1 MAKKKSKLILK
12 NPLDFTLL
20 ITVFILLG
28 LGIITV
34 LSASSPTALAET
46 GNSYKYLIKQM
57 EAAVI
62 GIFLMFVASKID
74 YKLWQKNYKIIYFI
88 CMILLLAVCALGRE
102 AGGAK
107 RWLDMGFLSFQPSEV
122 AKVGVI
128 IFYSAWL
135 TKNKEKLKTFKYGF
149 VYPLSWLLIPIFFI
163 LVLQNHFSAT
173 LVICMLAA
181 ILMILA
187 GCKIRYFIFVGIPL
201 AALGVFAIIVAG
213 QGFRMQRILTFFDP
227 WQDIKGKGWQIV
239 QSLYAI
245 GSGGLFGVGLGE
257 SKQKYLYIPE
267 PHNDFIFAV
276 LAEELGFIGCAI
288 VIILFAILI
297 WRGITIAMKAPDMFG
312 SLLAA
317 GITSMIAIQVL
328 VNIAVVT
335 ASMPVTGMAL
345 PFFSYGGTALII
357 TLTAIGILL
366 SVSRAG
372 NRRWTYK
379 SWNCDSK

>member
-74 YKLWQKNYKIIYFI
+74 YKLWQKNYKIIYCI

-149 VYPLSWLLIPIFFI
+149 VYPLLCLLIPIFFI
-163 LVLQNHFSAT
+163 LILQNHFSAT

-201 AALGVFAIIVAG
+201 AALGIFAIIVAG

-357 TLTAIGILL
+357 TLTSIGILL

-372 NRRWTYK
+372 NR
-379 SWNCDSK
+379 SEV

>member
-57 EAAVI
+57 EAVVI

-357 TLTAIGILL
+357 TLTSIGILL

-372 NRRWTYK
+372 NR
-379 SWNCDSK
+379 SEI

>member
-12 NPLDFTLL
+12 NPLDITLL

-74 YKLWQKNYKIIYFI
+74 YKLWQKNYKIIYCI

-163 LVLQNHFSAT
+163 LILQNHFSAT

-201 AALGVFAIIVAG
+201 AALGIFAIIVAG

-357 TLTAIGILL
+357 TLTSIGILL

-372 NRRWTYK
+372 NR
-379 SWNCDSK
+379 SEV

>member
-149 VYPLSWLLIPIFFI
+149 VYPLSWILIQIFFI
-163 LVLQNHFSAT
+163 LVLKNNLIET

-357 TLTAIGILL
+357 TLTSIGILL

-372 NRRWTYK
+372 NR
-379 SWNCDSK
+379 SEI

>member
-62 GIFLMFVASKID
+62 GILLMFVASKID

-149 VYPLSWLLIPIFFI
+149 VYPLLWLLIPIFFI
-163 LVLQNHFSAT
+163 LILQNHFSAT

-201 AALGVFAIIVAG
+201 AALGIFAIIVAG

-357 TLTAIGILL
+357 TLTSIGILL

-372 NRRWTYK
+372 NR
-379 SWNCDSK
+379 SEV

>member
-1 MAKKKSKLILK
+1 MAIRKKKSELILK

-46 GNSYKYLIKQM
+46 GDSYQYVTKQIIS
-57 EAAVI
+57 AVI
-62 GIFLMFVASKID
+62 GIILMLAISKID
-74 YKLWQKNYKIIYFI
+74 YRVWQKQYKVIFTITI
-88 CMILLLAVCALGRE
+88 ILLLSVSIIGTE
-102 AGGAK
+102 SGGAK
-107 RWLDMGFLSFQPSEV
+107 RWIDLGFTTFQPSEI

-128 IFYSAWL
+128 IFYAAWL
-135 TKNKEKLKTFKYGF
+135 TKNKDKLKSIKEGF
-149 VYPLSWLLIPIFFI
+149 LIPILMI
-163 LVLQNHFSAT
+163 LPIVGIVLILQNHFSAT
-173 LVICMLAA
+173 LVICMLVA

-187 GCKIRYFIFVGIPL
+187 GSRIKYFILIGVPI
-201 AALGVFAIIVAG
+201 AALGVAALFLAG
-213 QGFRMQRILTFFDP
+213 QGFRMQRLITFFDP
-227 WQDIKGKGWQIV
+227 WQDAAGDGWQII

-245 GSGGLFGVGLGE
+245 GSGGLFGVGLGN

-267 PHNDFIFAV
+267 PHNDFIFSV
-276 LAEELGFIGCAI
+276 LAEELGFVGCAV

-297 WRGITIAMKAPDMFG
+297 WRGITISMKAPDMFG

-328 VNIAVVT
+328 INIAVVT
-335 ASMPVTGMAL
+335 SSMPVTGMAL

-357 TLTAIGILL
+357 ILASVGILL
-366 SVSRAG
+366 SVSRFA
-372 NRRWTYK
+372 NKT
-379 SWNCDSK
+379 

>member
-149 VYPLSWLLIPIFFI
+149 VYPLSLLLIPIFFI

-357 TLTAIGILL
+357 TLTSIGILL

-372 NRRWTYK
+372 NR
-379 SWNCDSK
+379 SEV

>member
-74 YKLWQKNYKIIYFI
+74 YKLWQKNYKIIYCI

-163 LVLQNHFSAT
+163 LILQNHFSAT

-201 AALGVFAIIVAG
+201 AALGIFAIIVAG

-245 GSGGLFGVGLGE
+245 GSGGLFGVG
-257 SKQKYLYIPE
+257 
-267 PHNDFIFAV
+267 
-276 LAEELGFIGCAI
+276 IG
-288 VIILFAILI
+288 
-297 WRGITIAMKAPDMFG
+297 
-312 SLLAA
+312 
-317 GITSMIAIQVL
+317 
-328 VNIAVVT
+328 
-335 ASMPVTGMAL
+335 
-345 PFFSYGGTALII
+345 
-357 TLTAIGILL
+357 
-366 SVSRAG
+366 
-372 NRRWTYK
+372 
-379 SWNCDSK
+379 

>member
-74 YKLWQKNYKIIYFI
+74 YKLWQKNYKIIYCI

-163 LVLQNHFSAT
+163 LILQNHFSAT

-201 AALGVFAIIVAG
+201 AALGIFAIIVAG

-267 PHNDFIFAV
+267 AHNDFIFAI
-276 LAEELGFIGCAI
+276 LAEELGFVGCVA
-288 VIILFAILI
+288 VLILFSILVI
-297 WRGITIAMKAPDMFG
+297 RGVLIAMRAEDNFG
-312 SLLAA
+312 SLVAV
-317 GITSMIAIQVL
+317 GITALIAIQAIL
-328 VNIAVVT
+328 NIAVVT
-335 ASMPVTGMAL
+335 NTIPNTGISL
-345 PFFSYGGTALII
+345 PFLSYGGSSLMI
-357 TLTAIGILL
+357 LLGCIGILL
-366 SVSRAG
+366 NIS
-372 NRRWTYK
+372 K
-379 SWNCDSK
+379 SAKKI

>member
-74 YKLWQKNYKIIYFI
+74 YKLWQKNYKIIYCI

-163 LVLQNHFSAT
+163 LILQNHFSAT

-201 AALGVFAIIVAG
+201 AALGIFAIIVAG

-357 TLTAIGILL
+357 TLTSIGILL

-372 NRRWTYK
+372 NR
-379 SWNCDSK
+379 SEV

>member
-74 YKLWQKNYKIIYFI
+74 YKLWQKNYKIIYCI

-163 LVLQNHFSAT
+163 LILQNHFSAT

-201 AALGVFAIIVAG
+201 AALGIFAIIVAG
-213 QGFRMQRILTFFDP
+213 QEFRMQRILTFFDP

-357 TLTAIGILL
+357 TLTSIGILL

-372 NRRWTYK
+372 NR
-379 SWNCDSK
+379 SEV

>member
-1 MAKKKSKLILK
+1 MAKNKEKLILK
-12 NPLDFTLL
+12 KPLDFTLL

-46 GNSYKYLIKQM
+46 GNSYKYFEKQLLS
-57 EAAVI
+57 AGI
-62 GIFLMFVASKID
+62 GIVLMIGISKVD
-74 YKLWQKNYKIIYFI
+74 YKCWQKNYKVIYTLCIIALI
-88 CMILLLAVCALGRE
+88 AVCILG
-102 AGGAK
+102 ASSGGAK
-107 RWLDMGFLSFQPSEV
+107 RWLNIGFLSFQPSEIT
-122 AKVGVI
+122 KVGLI

-135 TKNKEKLKTFKYGF
+135 TKNKDKLKSIKEGF
-149 VYPLSWLLIPIFFI
+149 FTPLALFVPVALIVV
-163 LVLQNHFSAT
+163 LLQNHFSAT
-173 LVICMLAA
+173 LVMGLLLV
-181 ILMILA
+181 ILMVLS
-187 GCKIRYFIFVGIPL
+187 GCKIKYFVFIGLPL
-201 AALGVFAIIVAG
+201 ALLGVAGLFALG
-213 QGFRMQRILTFFDP
+213 QGFRMQRVLTFFDP
-227 WQDIKGKGWQIV
+227 WKDASGSGWQII

-245 GSGGLFGVGLGE
+245 GSGGLFGVGLGD

-297 WRGITIAMKAPDMFG
+297 WRGITISMKAPDMFG

-317 GITSMIAIQVL
+317 GITSMIAIQVII
-328 VNIAVVT
+328 NIAVVT
-335 ASMPVTGMAL
+335 SSMPVTGMAL

-357 TLTAIGILL
+357 NLIAIGILL

-372 NRRWTYK
+372 NKT
-379 SWNCDSK
+379 DI

>member
-57 EAAVI
+57 EAAII
-62 GIFLMFVASKID
+62 GIVLMFIASKID
-74 YKLWQKNYKIIYFI
+74 YKLWQKNYKIIYFA

-107 RWLDMGFLSFQPSEV
+107 RWLDIGILSFQPSEV
-122 AKVGVI
+122 AKVGII

-149 VYPLSWLLIPIFFI
+149 AYPIAWLLIPIFFVLI
-163 LVLQNHFSAT
+163 LQNHFSAT

-201 AALGVFAIIVAG
+201 AALAIFVVIVAG
-213 QGFRMQRILTFFDP
+213 QEFRMQRILTFFDP
-227 WQDIKGKGWQIV
+227 WQNIQGSGWQIV

-276 LAEELGFIGCAI
+276 LAEELGFFGCAI

-317 GITSMIAIQVL
+317 GITTMIAIQVL

-357 TLTAIGILL
+357 TLVSVGILL

-372 NRRWTYK
+372 NR
-379 SWNCDSK
+379 SEM

>member
-62 GIFLMFVASKID
+62 GILLMFVASKID

-357 TLTAIGILL
+357 TLTSIGILL

-372 NRRWTYK
+372 NR
-379 SWNCDSK
+379 SEV

>member
-173 LVICMLAA
+173 LVICTLAA

-357 TLTAIGILL
+357 TLTSIGILL

-372 NRRWTYK
+372 NR
-379 SWNCDSK
+379 SEI

>member
-1 MAKKKSKLILK
+1 MSKKKSKLILK

-57 EAAVI
+57 EAAII

-74 YKLWQKNYKIIYFI
+74 YKLWQKNYKIIYFF
-88 CMILLLAVCALGRE
+88 CMLLLLAVCVLGRE

-107 RWLDMGFLSFQPSEV
+107 RWLDIGFLSFQPSEV
-122 AKVGVI
+122 AKVGII

-135 TKNKEKLKTFKYGF
+135 TKNKEKLKSFKFGF
-149 VYPLSWLLIPIFFI
+149 IYPLAWLLIPIFFVLI
-163 LVLQNHFSAT
+163 LQNHFSAT

-187 GCKIRYFIFVGIPL
+187 GCKIRYFIFVGMPL
-201 AALGVFAIIVAG
+201 AVLGVLAIIVAG
-213 QGFRMQRILTFFDP
+213 QGFRMQRVLTFFDP
-227 WQDIKGKGWQIV
+227 WQDIKGNGWQIV

-357 TLTAIGILL
+357 TLTSIGILL

-372 NRRWTYK
+372 NR
-379 SWNCDSK
+379 SEI

>member
-62 GIFLMFVASKID
+62 GIFLMFVVSKID

-357 TLTAIGILL
+357 TLTSIGILL

-372 NRRWTYK
+372 NR
-379 SWNCDSK
+379 SEI

>member
-62 GIFLMFVASKID
+62 GILLMFVASKID

-149 VYPLSWLLIPIFFI
+149 VYPLSLLLIPIFFI

-173 LVICMLAA
+173 LVICMLEA

-187 GCKIRYFIFVGIPL
+187 
-201 AALGVFAIIVAG
+201 
-213 QGFRMQRILTFFDP
+213 
-227 WQDIKGKGWQIV
+227 
-239 QSLYAI
+239 
-245 GSGGLFGVGLGE
+245 
-257 SKQKYLYIPE
+257 
-267 PHNDFIFAV
+267 
-276 LAEELGFIGCAI
+276 
-288 VIILFAILI
+288 
-297 WRGITIAMKAPDMFG
+297 
-312 SLLAA
+312 
-317 GITSMIAIQVL
+317 
-328 VNIAVVT
+328 
-335 ASMPVTGMAL
+335 
-345 PFFSYGGTALII
+345 
-357 TLTAIGILL
+357 
-366 SVSRAG
+366 
-372 NRRWTYK
+372 
-379 SWNCDSK
+379 

>member
-1 MAKKKSKLILK
+1 MAKKKNKSELILK

-46 GNSYKYLIKQM
+46 GDNSYKYVVKQIQ
-57 EAAVI
+57 AAVI
-62 GIFLMFVASKID
+62 GVALMFFLSKVD
-74 YKLWQKNYKIIYFI
+74 YKVWQKNYKVIFAFCIA
-88 CMILLLAVCALGRE
+88 ILLGVCILG
-102 AGGAK
+102 ASSGGAT
-107 RWLDMGFLSFQPSEV
+107 RWLNLGFISFQPSEV

-128 IFYSAWL
+128 IFYAAWL
-135 TKNKEKLKTFKYGF
+135 TRNKDKLKSIKEGF
-149 VYPLSWLLIPIFFI
+149 IQPLAMLLPMI
-163 LVLQNHFSAT
+163 LIVLILQNHFSAT
-173 LVICMLAA
+173 LVLCMLAV

-187 GCKIRYFIFVGIPL
+187 GCRIRYFIMIGVPVAI
-201 AALGVFAIIVAG
+201 LGVIAIIVAG
-213 QGFRMQRILTFFDP
+213 QGFRMQRLVTFFDP
-227 WQDIKGKGWQIV
+227 WQDIAGDGWQII

-257 SKQKYLYIPE
+257 SKQKYLYLPE

-276 LAEELGFIGCAI
+276 LAEELGFIGCAV
-288 VIILFAILI
+288 VIILFAVLI
-297 WRGITIAMKAPDMFG
+297 WRGITISMKAPDMFG

-328 VNIAVVT
+328 INIAVVT

-345 PFFSYGGTALII
+345 PFFSYGGTALMII
-357 TLTAIGILL
+357 LASVGILL

-372 NRRWTYK
+372 NKT
-379 SWNCDSK
+379 

>member
-74 YKLWQKNYKIIYFI
+74 YKLWQKNYKIIYCI

-135 TKNKEKLKTFKYGF
+135 TKNKEKL
-149 VYPLSWLLIPIFFI
+149 
-163 LVLQNHFSAT
+163 
-173 LVICMLAA
+173 
-181 ILMILA
+181 
-187 GCKIRYFIFVGIPL
+187 
-201 AALGVFAIIVAG
+201 
-213 QGFRMQRILTFFDP
+213 ILTN
-227 WQDIKGKGWQIV
+227 
-239 QSLYAI
+239 Y
-245 GSGGLFGVGLGE
+245 
-257 SKQKYLYIPE
+257 
-267 PHNDFIFAV
+267 H
-276 LAEELGFIGCAI
+276 
-288 VIILFAILI
+288 
-297 WRGITIAMKAPDMFG
+297 
-312 SLLAA
+312 
-317 GITSMIAIQVL
+317 
-328 VNIAVVT
+328 
-335 ASMPVTGMAL
+335 
-345 PFFSYGGTALII
+345 
-357 TLTAIGILL
+357 
-366 SVSRAG
+366 
-372 NRRWTYK
+372 
-379 SWNCDSK
+379 

>member
-122 AKVGVI
+122 AKVGII

-135 TKNKEKLKTFKYGF
+135 TKNKEKLKSFKFGF
-149 VYPLSWLLIPIFFI
+149 IYPLAWLLIPIFFI

-173 LVICMLAA
+173 LVVCMLAA

-187 GCKIRYFIFVGIPL
+187 GCKIRYFIFVGMPL
-201 AALGVFAIIVAG
+201 AVLGVLAIIVAG
-213 QGFRMQRILTFFDP
+213 QGFRMQRVLTFFDP
-227 WQDIKGKGWQIV
+227 WQDIKGNGWQIV

-357 TLTAIGILL
+357 TLTSIGILL

-372 NRRWTYK
+372 NR
-379 SWNCDSK
+379 SEV

>member
-62 GIFLMFVASKID
+62 GIFLMFVVSKID

-357 TLTAIGILL
+357 TLISIGILL

-372 NRRWTYK
+372 NR
-379 SWNCDSK
+379 SEI

>member
-1 MAKKKSKLILK
+1 MAKKKKESALILK

-46 GNSYKYLIKQM
+46 GNSYKYVEKQIFS
-57 EAAVI
+57 AAI
-62 GIFLMFVASKID
+62 GIFLMFALSKVD
-74 YKLWQKNYKIIYFI
+74 YKIWQKNYKVIYVI
-88 CMILLLAVCALGRE
+88 CLVLLISVVILGAS
-102 AGGAK
+102 AGGAT
-107 RWLDMGFLSFQPSEV
+107 RWLDLGFISFQPSEV
-122 AKVGVI
+122 AKVGII
-128 IFYSAWL
+128 IFYAALL
-135 TKNKEKLKTFKYGF
+135 TKNKEKLKSINYGF
-149 VYPLSWLLIPIFFI
+149 FRPLLWLVPVVIIILI
-163 LVLQNHFSAT
+163 LQNHFSAT
-173 LVICMLAA
+173 LVICALAV

-187 GCKIRYFIFVGIPL
+187 GCRIRYFVLIGGPL
-201 AALGVFAIIVAG
+201 IVVAVAAILFGG
-213 QGFRMQRILTFFDP
+213 QGFRLQRFITFLDP
-227 WQDIKGKGWQIV
+227 WQDASGDGWQII

-276 LAEELGFIGCAI
+276 LAEELGFIGCAL
-288 VIILFAILI
+288 VIILFAILV

-317 GITSMIAIQVL
+317 GITSMIAMQVL
-328 VNIAVVT
+328 INIAVVT
-335 ASMPVTGMAL
+335 SSMPVTGMAL

-357 TLTAIGILL
+357 ILASVGILL

-372 NRRWTYK
+372 NRENW
-379 SWNCDSK
+379 

>member
-128 IFYSAWL
+128 IFYSSWL

-357 TLTAIGILL
+357 TLISIGILL

-372 NRRWTYK
+372 NR
-379 SWNCDSK
+379 SEV

>member
-357 TLTAIGILL
+357 TLISIGILL

-372 NRRWTYK
+372 NR
-379 SWNCDSK
+379 SAI

>member
-62 GIFLMFVASKID
+62 GILLMFVASKID

-201 AALGVFAIIVAG
+201 ATLGVFAIIVAG

-357 TLTAIGILL
+357 TLISIGILL

-372 NRRWTYK
+372 NR
-379 SWNCDSK
+379 SEV

>member
-88 CMILLLAVCALGRE
+88 CMILLLSVCALGRE

-149 VYPLSWLLIPIFFI
+149 VYPLSWLLIPVFFI

-357 TLTAIGILL
+357 TLTSIGILL

-372 NRRWTYK
+372 NR
-379 SWNCDSK
+379 SEV